1 MEFWV
6 VWFLGWILVFI
17 TAVKIRKDHN
27 PDNWVNYSL
36 TIACIIIVGGII
48 CAKFYAMLLAMA
60 MQSPEGLVNADAIS
74 ADPGLL
80 MMILNGLLVVLFL
93 ICVIAIPLL
102 VTYGAGNGILGL
114 YEIENMKMQVAFV
127 VIFIVSVIGWTIPMY
142 HYNMNIETATVVE
155 STEEDRQ
162 LLYFCNIPVQSVSGE
177 VSGSS
182 TLFSGSVSGS
192 ISTADNLPY
201 WYAGKDNKGEYDS
214 AAAVSSHLNFIG
226 DEETPHVRVIY
237 YVQKE
242 VTTNHN
248 NGIVK
253 SEETASWTEYEFYVP
268 EAVMKYTLD

>member
-48 CAKFYAMLLAMA
+48 CAKFYAM
-60 MQSPEGLVNADAIS
+60 AITWCINPPTEAVS
-74 ADPGLL
+74 TTASDPGLAL
-80 MMILNGLLVVLFL
+80 TILFTVLTILLVILA
-93 ICVIAIPLL
+93 IIIPLYL
-102 VTYGAGNGILGL
+102 TFLAGSGILGL
-114 YEIENMKMQVAFV
+114 YELENDKIQIAFIA
-127 VIFIVSVIGWTIPMY
+127 IFIVSVIGWTIPMC
-142 HYNMNIETATVVE
+142 HYNMNIETETVVE
-155 STEEDRQ
+155 SIEEDRQ

-182 TLFSGSVSGS
+182 TIFSGSVSGS

-201 WYAGKDNKGEYDS
+201 WYVGKNDKGEYDS
-214 AAAVSSHLNFIG
+214 AAAVSSHLNFIS
-226 DEETPHVRVIY
+226 DEETPHVKVIY

-248 NGIVK
+248 NGNVK
-253 SEETASWTEYEFYVP
+253 SEEKTSWTEYEFYVP
-268 EAVMKYTLD
+268 EAVMKFTLD